1 MRKQDAG
8 KKVSVWLG
16 ITFAV
21 SILLLISVAATYE
34 TYSRGDHLRERLQA
48 AVEAGKITQEQADDK
63 LELMSNRK
71 TNGWK
76 HWDSDHLR
84 ERLQAAVEA
93 GKITQEQADD
103 KLELMSNR
111 KTNGWKHRNRIH
123 DHKHLP

>member
-1 MRKQDAG
+1 MRNEASG
-8 KKVSVWLG
+8 RKVSIRLG
-16 ITFAV
+16 VTFV
-21 SILLLISVAATYE
+21 VTILFLISVAATYE
-34 TYSRGDHLRERLQA
+34 TYGRGEY
-48 AVEAGKITQEQADDK
+48 
-63 LELMSNRK
+63 
-71 TNGWK
+71 
-76 HWDSDHLR
+76 LR

>member
-1 MRKQDAG
+1 
-8 KKVSVWLG
+8 
-16 ITFAV
+16 
-21 SILLLISVAATYE
+21 
-34 TYSRGDHLRERLQA
+34 LRERLQA